1 MRKRHKIIKKQRF
14 SLPRFKSGRLKL
26 FGRYPHITIP
36 LVTFAVLILL
46 SVMAIIWL
54 TGGHPTAL
62 RQSDSRIVIVSH
74 DKQKETVPTR
84 AKTVGELL
92 ARLNIQ
98 LHTGDVVEPAKNTP
112 IDQDDFRIN
121 VYRAVPVE
129 IIDGATATYTFSA
142 ATTTRSIAEQ
152 AGFSLYPE
160 DDLTLAPTTNFVSQ
174 DVIGQQLVINRSIPI
189 NLNLYG
195 TQAVIRTHAKT
206 VGDLIAEKH
215 IKLAPGDT
223 VQPGMDT
230 PLTANGQIFLL
241 HKGMQVVSEE
251 QDIQMPV
258 QTVQD
263 STLTSGTTAVRQQ
276 GSPGKQLVTYLLL
289 PNGARQQIQLVV
301 TQQPIT
307 QILAIGTAPRA
318 QQLQAWLAALRQCE
332 SGGNYQDNTGNGFY
346 GAYQFSQGTW
356 DRIAIGRMGVPYSRA
371 DLAPPEVQDQA
382 IIINTNASSGGL
394 RTQNPGCYAKEGLS
408 AFPPAN

>member
-1 MRKRHKIIKKQRF
+1 MRKRPKIIKKRRF
-14 SLPRFKSGRLKL
+14 YLPRFKSGKLKI
-26 FGRYPHITIP
+26 FGRYPHVTIP
-36 LVTFAVLILL
+36 LVTFGVLILI

-92 ARLNIQ
+92 TKLNIQ
-98 LHTGDVVEPAKNTP
+98 LHIGDVVEPAKNTE

-129 IIDGATATYTFSA
+129 IIDGISKTYTFSA

-160 DDLTLAPTTNFVSQ
+160 DDLSLVPATNFVSQ
-174 DVIGQQLVINRSIPI
+174 GVIGQQLVINRSIPI

-195 TQAVIRTHAKT
+195 TQVVIRTHAKT
-206 VGDLIAEKH
+206 VGDLIAEKN

-223 VQPGMDT
+223 VQPGMDV
-230 PLTANGQIFLL
+230 PLAPNGQIFLL
-241 HKGMQVVSEE
+241 HKGMQVISEE

-276 GSPGKQLVTYLLL
+276 GSPGKQLVTYLVL
-289 PNGARQQIQLVV
+289 PNGGHQQIQLVV

-307 QILAIGTAPRA
+307 QIIAVGTAPRA
-318 QQLQAWLAALRQCE
+318 QALQAWLAALRQCE

-346 GAYQFSQGTW
+346 GAYQFSASTW
-356 DRIAIGRMGVPYSRA
+356 QRIAVSRMGVPYSRA
-371 DLAPPEVQDQA
+371 DLAPPEIQDQA
-382 IIINTNASSGGL
+382 IILNTNLSSGGL
-394 RTQNPGCYAKEGLS
+394 ATQNPGCYAKEGLS
-408 AFPPAN
+408 AFPPSN